1 MALAFIPSLR
11 RAPPGAGLLACAH
24 PATPSLESK
33 NLQAF
38 EAFWQPLVPLYGQAR
53 FYENCGT
60 RTPAWFTAV
69 SYGLTDRITRRAK
82 NIWSD
87 EYEPQSALNQTAAF
101 DPVTRAIH
109 VEIVSA
115 DQTPVTTCEA
125 PVATPAL
132 TQPRP
137 DRRARRLRAVDRK

>member
-1 MALAFIPSLR
+1 MWPLRSFRPFAALLPVLACV
-11 RAPPGAGLLACAH
+11 ACAH

-38 EAFWQPLVPLYGQAR
+38 EAYWQPLVPLYGQAR

-60 RTPAWFTAV
+60 RTPAWFNAV
-69 SYGLTDRITRRAK
+69 AYGLTDHITRRAK

-87 EYEPQSALNQTAAF
+87 EYEPQSALNQTSAF

-132 TQPRP
+132 TNL
-137 DRRARRLRAVDRK
+137 DRIAVREGYGR